1 MDKKSNVSSPVILLL
16 SFLFIALES
25 VRLFTGKQ
33 SAYFTDAILPAVW
46 IAAYFLII
54 AVLLLACFLL
64 CIRGMRRQWHH
75 LLRIPLAMYFLY
87 CLAVAG
93 LILTT
98 GYASRHGGNYR
109 HHSRNHQ
116 RKNPGPLSGGG
127 GNVPVP
133 VPSALCPRRLRPGF
147 LFPGRRG
154 VFSVPVSK
162 TGCF

>member
-1 MDKKSNVSSPVILLL
+1 MDKHMDKKSNVSSPVILLL

-54 AVLLLACFLL
+54 AVLLLACFLP
-64 CIRGMRRQWHH
+64 CIRGLRRQWHH

-98 GYASRHGGNYR
+98 GYA
-109 HHSRNHQ
+109 
-116 RKNPGPLSGGG
+116 PLILL
-127 GNVPVP
+127 PVM
-133 VPSALCPRRLRPGF
+133 VGIIVIIVEIINERTLVR
-147 LFPGRRG
+147 
-154 VFSVPVSK
+154 
-162 TGCF
+162 

>member
-1 MDKKSNVSSPVILLL
+1 MDKHVDKKSNVSSPVILLL

-25 VRLFTGKQ
+25 VRLFTGNQ

-54 AVLLLACFLL
+54 AALLLACFLL

-98 GYASRHGGNYR
+98 GYA
-109 HHSRNHQ
+109 
-116 RKNPGPLSGGG
+116 PLILL
-127 GNVPVP
+127 PVM
-133 VPSALCPRRLRPGF
+133 VGIIVIIVEIINERTLVR
-147 LFPGRRG
+147 
-154 VFSVPVSK
+154 
-162 TGCF
+162 